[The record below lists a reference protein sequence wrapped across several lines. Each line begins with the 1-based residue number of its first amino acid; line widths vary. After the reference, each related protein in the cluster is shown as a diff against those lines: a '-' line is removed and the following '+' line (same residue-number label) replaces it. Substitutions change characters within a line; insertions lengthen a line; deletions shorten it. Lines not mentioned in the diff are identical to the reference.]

1 MLHADA
7 NPVLSVPEGTT
18 MRVPLTFSGPM
29 PPGGG
34 VNMTLS
40 HPGCTFEP
48 PAEGAGRP
56 GIIAVFGCNVT
67 AGFAPTPV
75 AYNVTSGGARA
86 CTGVRLCATG
96 TRPGAC
102 DR

>member
-7 NPVLSVPEGTT
+7 TPVLGVPEGTT

-40 HPGCTFEP
+40 HPACAFE
-48 PAEGAGRP
+48 GGDGRP
-56 GIIAVFGCNVT
+56 GVIAVFGCNVT

-86 CTGVRLCATG
+86 RACALLRASALARL
-96 TRPGAC
+96 GAC